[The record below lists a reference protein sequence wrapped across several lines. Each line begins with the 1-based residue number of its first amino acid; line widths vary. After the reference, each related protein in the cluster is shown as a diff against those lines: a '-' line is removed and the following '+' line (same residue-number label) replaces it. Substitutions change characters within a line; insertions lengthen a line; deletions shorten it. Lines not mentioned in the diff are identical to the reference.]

1 MRQYRA
7 KSFNQ
12 LLDSVIA
19 QYSFDKKSMTKSHA
33 LGIRITCIMLI
44 LEEIKTM
51 RKELKEIF
59 IHGCNEKI
67 EKKRR

>member
-1 MRQYRA
+1 
-7 KSFNQ
+7 
-12 LLDSVIA
+12 
-19 QYSFDKKSMTKSHA
+19 
-33 LGIRITCIMLI
+33 MLI

-67 EKKRR
+67 EKKEIMLVYLSMLFLRIKTIILSF